1 MAGMKFATIVR
12 SIIAKKLGKIT
23 PIDQDA
29 LESELQTF
37 FGMNSE

>member
-1 MAGMKFATIVR
+1 MARMKFATIDR
-12 SIIAKKLGKIT
+12 SIIIKKLGRIT

-29 LESELQTF
+29 LKSELQTF